1 MSLWLWALSW
11 LSLWQEFS
19 AATRLAVLPRM
30 TSWTT
35 PTDVNM
41 RVQYP
46 VLLAS
51 QHYMVEPVAAVL
63 AATTVAVPPKNDKLD
78 HRNGCENACAVPSLA
93 CKPTL
98 IM

>member
-11 LSLWQEFS
+11 LSLWQEF
-19 AATRLAVLPRM
+19 LLQQEWLCLPRM

-63 AATTVAVPPKNDKLD
+63 AATTVAVPPMTRWTTATDVKMPVQYPIL
-78 HRNGCENACAVPSLA
+78 LA
-93 CKPTL
+93 SQH
-98 IM
+98 

>member
-11 LSLWQEFS
+11 LSLWQQYLLQQEW
-19 AATRLAVLPRM
+19 LCLPRM

-35 PTDVNM
+35 ATDVNM

>member
-19 AATRLAVLPRM
+19 AATRVAVLPRM

-51 QHYMVEPVAAVL
+51 QHYTVEPVAAVL
-63 AATTVAVPPKNDKLD
+63 AATTVAVPSMTRWTTAADVKMHVQYPIL
-78 HRNGCENACAVPSLA
+78 LA
-93 CKPTL
+93 SQH
-98 IM
+98 